1 MHTDKYRIHKPL
13 QTCLPSFMKMTSKSN
28 IQRAMS
34 RLNSCYVME
43 ASPRVFI
50 LIKFIKTLI
59 RRRGVAN

>member
-34 RLNSCYVME
+34 RLNSYYVME
-43 ASPRVFI
+43 AS
-50 LIKFIKTLI
+50 
-59 RRRGVAN
+59 